1 MPTPCR
7 FFETWDEVEALRDPA
22 TQQLP
27 IGAMFYL
34 TFSGG
39 HCENHDPPCER
50 HLVVICPNGHWWNI
64 DSRCSNCTLKD
75 DKAHRCWV
83 RHGEPPN
90 ITVDK
95 NGLTCS
101 AGAGSIQAGDYHG
114 FLQNGSL
121 T

>member
-1 MPTPCR
+1 MSVACR
-7 FFETWDEVEALRDPA
+7 FVDTIPDDWKPQPGD
-22 TQQLP
+22 
-27 IGAMFYL
+27 MFYL

-39 HCENHDPPCER
+39 HCENHEPPCER
-50 HLVVICPNGHWWNI
+50 HLVVICPDGHWWNI
-64 DSRCSNCTLKD
+64 DSRCSNCTLPD
-75 DKAHRCWV
+75 DKAHHCWV

-101 AGAGSIQAGDYHG
+101 AGGGSILTSDGGYHG

>member
-1 MPTPCR
+1 MATICR
-7 FFETWDEVEALRDPA
+7 LRESIDWENERP
-22 TQQLP
+22 QP
-27 IGAMFYL
+27 GDMFWV
-34 TFSGG
+34 TFAGDGKCST
-39 HCENHDPPCER
+39 HEPPCER
-50 HLVVICPNGHWWNI
+50 HLHVVLPNDHWWDI
-64 DSRCSNCTLKD
+64 DGRASNCTLKD

-83 RHGEPPN
+83 RHGEPPT

-101 AGAGSIQAGDYHG
+101 AGAGSIQADDYHG